1 VTTPKAPKHLT
12 AESKRLWKAIHSDY
26 DLDDPAR
33 LVLTATLES
42 RDRREQAR
50 AEIAKTGA
58 TQTDRFGQ
66 CKPSP
71 WVGIERDAATTM
83 MRGFRLLGFDQE
95 ARGEGR

>member
-1 VTTPKAPKHLT
+1 MTTPKAPKHLT

-66 CKPSP
+66 CPAQGALEQGPEGRRQSQ
-71 WVGIERDAATTM
+71 AATHMGT
-83 MRGFRLLGFDQE
+83 
-95 ARGEGR
+95 